1 MHKELS
7 LGQWGARDN
16 HKGAQGK
23 CMGVGQHGSGL
34 RGMVWGRERQGTIL
48 KPQDGKTFQEKHVVR
63 GEESQQRRV
72 GQGRRLG
79 KEEEAKRTKD

>member
-1 MHKELS
+1 
-7 LGQWGARDN
+7 
-16 HKGAQGK
+16 
-23 CMGVGQHGSGL
+23 
-34 RGMVWGRERQGTIL
+34 MVWGRERQGTIL

>member
-1 MHKELS
+1 
-7 LGQWGARDN
+7 
-16 HKGAQGK
+16 
-23 CMGVGQHGSGL
+23 MGVGQHGSGL